1 MNFSGWLARFRRL
14 QDEHATWK
22 LLHADNAPVIL
33 AFIANLFAEE
43 NEVPFARARIA
54 LDAELARGRELGY
67 WQSESGAGIYLNQW
81 IRAGWLRE
89 MDDMLPNGHLKTR
102 FSTNS
107 VSLILQTPIL
117 R

>member
-14 QDEHATWK
+14 QDEHTTWK

-67 WQSESGAGIYLNQW
+67 WQSESGAGIQVEYLTIFFYSASSKKW
-81 IRAGWLRE
+81 Y
-89 MDDMLPNGHLKTR
+89 P
-102 FSTNS
+102 
-107 VSLILQTPIL
+107 
-117 R
+117 